1 MSENDTENGLTPKQV
16 LTSIWADEAEGAI
29 GIDEDCSPTKQ
40 CRNMR
45 DITFE
50 GFAEAGTDISTAWKA
65 VLARE
70 GKLSP
75 GAETIRDLV
84 LGSDS

>member
-1 MSENDTENGLTPKQV
+1 MSENDMTPKQL
-16 LTSIWADEAEGAI
+16 LTSIWSDGADGRIE
-29 GIDEDCSPTKQ
+29 IDEDCSPTKQ

-70 GKLSP
+70 GKLTP

-84 LGSDS
+84 LGNDG

>member
-1 MSENDTENGLTPKQV
+1 MSEHDVTPKQL
-16 LTSIWADEAEGAI
+16 LTSIWAGSADGRLD
-29 GIDEDCSPTKQ
+29 IDEDCSPTKQ

-70 GKLSP
+70 GKLTP

>member
-1 MSENDTENGLTPKQV
+1 MSDDDFDPKQLV
-16 LTSIWADEAEGAI
+16 TSIWAAQAEGALE
-29 GIDEDCSPTKQ
+29 IDEECSPTKQ

-50 GFAEAGTDISTAWKA
+50 GFAESGTDISTAWKQ
-65 VLARE
+65 VLAQE
-70 GKLSP
+70 GKLTP

-84 LGSDS
+84 LGRDS

>member
-1 MSENDTENGLTPKQV
+1 MTHSDPNPKQV
-16 LTSIWADEAEGAI
+16 LRSIWTEHADGELE
-29 GIDEDCSPTKQ
+29 IDADCSPTKQ

-65 VLARE
+65 VLAQE
-70 GKLSP
+70 GKLTP

-84 LGSDS
+84 LGNDG

>member
-1 MSENDTENGLTPKQV
+1 MSDDDLNPKQL
-16 LTSIWADEAEGAI
+16 LTSIWASSADGEIE
-29 GIDEDCSPTKQ
+29 IDEDCSPTKQ

-50 GFAEAGTDISTAWKA
+50 GFAEAGTDISTAWKM

-70 GKLSP
+70 GKLTP

-84 LGSDS
+84 LGHDG

>member
-1 MSENDTENGLTPKQV
+1 MSDDDPTPKQI
-16 LTSIWADEAEGAI
+16 LTSIWADRADGALEV
-29 GIDEDCSPTKQ
+29 DEDCSPTKL

-50 GFAEAGTDISTAWKA
+50 GFAEAGTDIATAWKT

-70 GKLSP
+70 GKLTP

-84 LGSDS
+84 LGRDS

>member
-1 MSENDTENGLTPKQV
+1 MNDNELTPKQL
-16 LTSIWADEAEGAI
+16 LTSIWADNADGEIE
-29 GIDEDCSPTKQ
+29 IDEDCSPTKQ

-50 GFAEAGTDISTAWKA
+50 GFAEAGTDIATAWKT

-70 GKLSP
+70 GKLAP

-84 LGSDS
+84 LGRDS

>member
-1 MSENDTENGLTPKQV
+1 MSESDLSPKQV
-16 LTSIWADEAEGAI
+16 LTSIWAEHADGEIE
-29 GIDEDCSPTKQ
+29 IDADCSPTKQ

-50 GFAEAGTDISTAWKA
+50 GFAESGTDISTAWKA

-70 GKLSP
+70 GKLTP

-84 LGSDS
+84 LGDDS